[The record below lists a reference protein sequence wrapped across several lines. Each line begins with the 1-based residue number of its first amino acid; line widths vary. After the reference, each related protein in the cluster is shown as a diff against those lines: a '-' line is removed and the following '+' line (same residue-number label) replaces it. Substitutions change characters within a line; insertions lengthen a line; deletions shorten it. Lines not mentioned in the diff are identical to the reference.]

1 MQAMVNDDGR
11 FVPAPVCKG
20 FACQHRDVGPS
31 SDIVSSI
38 GRGEKR
44 ENNEPSTRIAA
55 LYH

>member
-38 GRGEKR
+38 GMVRRGEKR
-44 ENNEPSTRIAA
+44 ENNENRCAI
-55 LYH
+55 